1 MRAVFALALVATT
14 HAFMMPSL
22 ATRPV
27 AQRQMSAPAMQFG
40 FFGGGG
46 GGGGGQGGG
55 NARDA
60 DLARRQ
66 GKLAERQ
73 AKAKEIPKGSVEV
86 TFPQKGNKV
95 VIAKQGEPLGK
106 VIGRGGL
113 KVKFDCKNGRC
124 GTCQV
129 KLNGRA
135 AAKVCQGATVPGG
148 ATRKLKITLDNP

>member
-1 MRAVFALALVATT
+1 MLPCPTILTLCYFLRSS
-14 HAFMMPSL
+14 P
-22 ATRPV
+22 
-27 AQRQMSAPAMQFG
+27 Q
-40 FFGGGG
+40 
-46 GGGGGQGGG
+46 
-55 NARDA
+55 ARDA
-60 DLARRQ
+60 DLERRQ

-113 KVKFDCKNGRC
+113 KVKFDCKVSCAHSRSKIAPAHPLTSRPFSRCAGSQNGRC

-129 KLNGRA
+129 RLNGRA